1 MLLKWAL
8 AALRNADPLAVYQH
22 DLAWITPAQTQRHT
36 HTPRLARQSRA
47 VARGVGD
54 WTDIRE
60 HLSLR
65 KLARSWKSFLVVNE
79 DT

>member
-36 HTPRLARQSRA
+36 HT
-47 VARGVGD
+47 
-54 WTDIRE
+54 T
-60 HLSLR
+60 LST
-65 KLARSWKSFLVVNE
+65 SE
-79 DT
+79 PGCG